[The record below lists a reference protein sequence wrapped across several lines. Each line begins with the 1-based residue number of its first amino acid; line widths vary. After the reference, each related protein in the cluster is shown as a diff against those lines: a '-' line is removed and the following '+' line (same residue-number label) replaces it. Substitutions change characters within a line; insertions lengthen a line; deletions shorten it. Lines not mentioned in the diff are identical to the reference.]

1 MSYVYNITCIAFR
14 LFQSSSSQAKMV
26 NDYDIQ
32 AISDDIEHQ
41 PQENIF
47 NYFLHYS
54 FLWNLH

>member
-26 NDYDIQ
+26 NDYEIQ
-32 AISDDIEHQ
+32 TISDDIEHQ

-54 FLWNLH
+54 FL